1 MVRLSVK
8 KGNDSL
14 FIHDTTVKQNVAELA
29 TDILA
34 VYGLRLKVLRLC
46 DGMYFNI
53 KNYWQPFKHKSLI
66 LILSVITD
74 CRFPESCCD
83 IASFIKRTLVT
94 II

>member
-14 FIHDTTVKQNVAELA
+14 FIHDTTVKQNVAELV

-53 KNYWQPFKHKSLI
+53 NTQ
-66 LILSVITD
+66 ITD
-74 CRFPESCCD
+74 NLLNTNL
-83 IASFIKRTLVT
+83 SF
-94 II
+94 